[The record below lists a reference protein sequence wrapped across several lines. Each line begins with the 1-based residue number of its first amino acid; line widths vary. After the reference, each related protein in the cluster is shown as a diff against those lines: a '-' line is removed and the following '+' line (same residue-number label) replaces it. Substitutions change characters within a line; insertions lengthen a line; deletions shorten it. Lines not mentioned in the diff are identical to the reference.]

1 MVLRCPQ
8 ALMGKNTVLKKV
20 LIVIVAVGVVA
31 FGLKLFVNHRTAQG
45 VDQVIEALSPYVTIN
60 YESVSSTMSGA
71 LAINGLTIYLP
82 EYNDPIQIDALGMKV
97 PSILDLLRLNDFGPR
112 EIAKGD
118 HPKHIA
124 FFLDGI
130 VIDTGD
136 DFMMRMFREMEQAAI
151 AENGGSIPTREEDPI
166 GHCVNRF
173 GYTTQ
178 DLLDLDMT
186 TLVTSFSYRLEELED
201 EVELGFEVSI
211 DDIYEFGGDARFQGR
226 LRDFASG
233 RLSRTLMTG
242 FELRGTDISYGDRAY
257 QRCAALGVDRAT
269 AKEAL
274 LNETLRSFEEAGFVP
289 DERLLEPFRTG
300 AAAEHKHFRVIGD
313 PPQPVDLSRMNL
325 YSPTDMP
332 AFLGVD
338 LETW

>member
-1 MVLRCPQ
+1 
-8 ALMGKNTVLKKV
+8 MGKDNVLKKV
-20 LIVIVAVGVVA
+20 LIVIVVAGLVA
-31 FGLKLFVNHRTAQG
+31 FGLKLYVNHRTAQG
-45 VDQVIEALSPYVTIN
+45 VDQVIEALSPYVTIK

-82 EYNDPIQIDALGMKV
+82 EYKDPVQIDALGIKV
-97 PSILDLLRLNDFGPR
+97 PSILDLLRLDDIGPR
-112 EIAKGD
+112 EIAKGNY
-118 HPKHIA
+118 PKRIEL
-124 FFLDGI
+124 FLDGI

-136 DFMMRMFREMEQAAI
+136 DFMMRMFRELEQAAV
-151 AENGGSIPTREEDPI
+151 AENGGSIPTREEDPV

-186 TLVTSFSYRLEELED
+186 TLLTSFSYRLEELED

-211 DDIYEFGGDARFQGR
+211 DDIYEFGGDVRFQGG

-242 FELRGTDISYGDRAY
+242 FALRGTDISYGDRTY
-257 QRCAALGVDRAT
+257 ERCAALGVDRAT
-269 AKEAL
+269 AKKAL
-274 LNETLRSFEEAGFVP
+274 LNQTLRSFEEMGFVP
-289 DERLLEPFRTG
+289 DERLLEPLR
-300 AAAEHKHFRVIGD
+300 ASAEAEHKHFRVIGD

-332 AFLGVD
+332 ALLGVD